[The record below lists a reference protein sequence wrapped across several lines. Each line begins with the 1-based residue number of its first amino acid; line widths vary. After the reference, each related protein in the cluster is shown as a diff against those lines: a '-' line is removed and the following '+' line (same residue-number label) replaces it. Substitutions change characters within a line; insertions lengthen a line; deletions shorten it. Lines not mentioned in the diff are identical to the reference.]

1 MLVSTPTSAPVGR
14 TMPEEPATA
23 TTSPLLPELQPEEDV
38 WALLALPSLTLV
50 ATDRRLLSRSG
61 DRTEAW
67 RYEEISQVG
76 QAGVDGDI
84 VISFDDG
91 QRPLVVH
98 ANGNEPAMQALTVI
112 GLLVAQS
119 RRMERQH
126 PRLGGSATRR
136 G

>member
-1 MLVSTPTSAPVGR
+1 
-14 TMPEEPATA
+14 MPEQRAIATEG
-23 TTSPLLPELQPEEDV
+23 PPLPELQPEEDV
-38 WALLALPSLTLV
+38 WALLALPSITLV

-61 DRTEAW
+61 DRTDAW

-76 QAGVDGDI
+76 QAGVDGDV
-84 VISFDDG
+84 VISFDNG

-119 RRMERQH
+119 RRVERQH
-126 PRLGGSATRR
+126 PRLAGPAARR